1 MHQFETCFTIFFWIA
16 FFRPLREY
24 VLKFQRYWLEMPPD
38 YIFLNPASQKFLG
51 EYPLQ
56 FLNEDFK
63 GRYISSI
70 WNLILLIFL
79 GEHAPEILR
88 HWLEMP
94 PNYTSLNPVF
104 QNVLGKHFSQLII
117 WILKAAILHHFE
129 SYANFYGRACPKFP
143 RHWFEMPPNYTTLC
157 KL

>member
-1 MHQFETCFTIFFWIA
+1 MLYFINLNIV
-16 FFRPLREY
+16 LR
-24 VLKFQRYWLEMPPD
+24 
-38 YIFLNPASQKFLG
+38 
-51 EYPLQ
+51 
-56 FLNEDFK
+56 
-63 GRYISSI
+63 
-70 WNLILLIFL
+70 IFL

-143 RHWFEMPPNYTTLC
+143 RHWFECHQITLNFLGEPSSQLYVNYKGWYIPSFWILFYKFFWESMPPEFLRH
-157 KL
+157 